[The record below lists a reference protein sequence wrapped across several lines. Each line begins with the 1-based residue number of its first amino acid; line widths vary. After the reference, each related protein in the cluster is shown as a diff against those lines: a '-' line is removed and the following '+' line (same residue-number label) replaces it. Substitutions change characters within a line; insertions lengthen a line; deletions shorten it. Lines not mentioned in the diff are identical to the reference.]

1 MIFQWMVTVF
11 QVTKTPMEAM
21 KTQMETMMNQALEVT
36 SQVSEIYIF
45 KPPVSKIFKPFLA
58 CLMRE
63 SRFFSS
69 RFFTELYSIIRFLS
83 VDSVILAFLSWVRPG
98 YQQLEK
104 AIGK

>member
-1 MIFQWMVTVF
+1 MVTVF

-63 SRFFSS
+63 SRFFEFSS
-69 RFFTELYSIIRFLS
+69 RFFTEFYSIITFLS

-104 AIGK
+104 AIEK